1 MTSRERA
8 RAIIQDKVRVA
19 SEGGG
24 YVYHSDHSV
33 PPSVSLERYEKL
45 LQWVREV
52 C

>member
-33 PPSVSLERYEKL
+33 PPSVSLERCEKL